1 MCILGYFALEIGTLA
16 RQLMQSQTLGKPG
29 LIKTTPF
36 SPAAKQIE
44 QELHI
49 MKISMQKRHELRAV
63 GTLKFFAIL
72 TTFGP
77 VQKSEQ

>member
-1 MCILGYFALEIGTLA
+1 MCMLGYFALETGTLA
-16 RQLMQSQTLGKPG
+16 RQIMQSRTLGKPG

-36 SPAAKQIE
+36 STAAKKIE

-49 MKISMQKRHELRAV
+49 MKISMQKSHKLRAV
-63 GTLKFFAIL
+63 GTLKLFAIL

-77 VQKSEQ
+77 VQKSDQ